1 MEVTELMTPYET
13 YSVGHAPCAE
23 IPLHKPP
30 FWSFWL
36 ACIVLAVATAT
47 VFVLS
52 AWLNDPQSVS
62 RGITTLITASGLLA
76 LALAVRVLTRSRVP
90 APIRFL
96 SAHMSL
102 PAKPGASRAIDVPYE
117 EVLSLDVW
125 GRPPRQTLVLGT
137 KDRLFVYPD
146 RAFVVSDGIR
156 LLSQEITSRIL
167 QRPDGRGHWEKIAH
181 RQDLAKR
188 LQRRAPRTTYLLLA
202 LITLVFGLQLATGA
216 VQLGAGAVQS
226 PLRLLDMGANAPS
239 LVHEG
244 QWFRLVAANFL
255 HANEVH
261 LGVNALALL
270 SLGALLERLMGW
282 QRFFTVY
289 MCSAIGGALAS
300 TLAGKALFSVG
311 ASTAL
316 FGLLGALAVLNW
328 RFRRK
333 LPGGFYQPLRW
344 WLFIIGINLALPL
357 LMPQIDMAAHAGGL
371 AAGVLTTYGLYRSV
385 PHLDTAARLG
395 SGAKAM
401 FGVVCVVSLSGLIG
415 AWAYFLN
422 PDPHDHAR
430 FTQRYL
436 QTAWAPPALLNNLA
450 WGVAED
456 PGASSEELRTAYQSA
471 AKALAAAPEE
481 SAFLDTLATLEYRLG
496 LYEQAVATQRR
507 ALAQDG
513 NAFAASQLAR
523 FLHAAQAKRGIL
535 SRGRVAITDAQLSL
549 ETQDKNAIRLALYR
563 PFERGLIIFAHVLD
577 NGGRVGLIQLTVGP
591 QHKPEY
597 LFENQGQ
604 GLPRGARLD
613 IALLDAEG
621 CGCQEGVAQWKYWP
635 KDTRVDGLP

>member
-1 MEVTELMTPYET
+1 MEVTERMTPYET
-13 YSVGHAPCAE
+13 YPVGHATCAE

-36 ACIVLAVATAT
+36 ACIVSAGATAT
-47 VFVLS
+47 AFVLS
-52 AWLNDPQSVS
+52 EWLNDPQSIS

-76 LALAVRVLTRSRVP
+76 LALVVRVFTRSRVP
-90 APIRFL
+90 SPIRFL

-102 PAKPGASRAIDVPYE
+102 PAKPGASRAVDVPYE
-117 EVLSLDVW
+117 DVLSLDVW

-146 RAFVVSDGIR
+146 RAFAVSDGIR
-156 LLSQEITSRIL
+156 LLSQEITARIL
-167 QRPDGRGHWEKIAH
+167 QRPDGRGHWETIAH

-188 LQRRAPRTTYLLLA
+188 LQRRAPRTTYFLLA
-202 LITLVFGLQLATGA
+202 LITLVFGLQIAT
-216 VQLGAGAVQS
+216 GAVQS

-255 HANEVH
+255 HANTLH

-282 QRFFTVY
+282 QRFFSVY

-300 TLAGKALFSVG
+300 TLTGKALFSVG

-328 RFRRK
+328 RFRHK

-395 SGAKAM
+395 LGAKAL
-401 FGVVCVVSLSGLIG
+401 FAVVCVLSLSGLIG

-436 QTAWAPPALLNNLA
+436 QTGWAPPALLNNLA
-450 WGVAED
+450 WSVAED
-456 PGASSEELRTAYQSA
+456 PSASSEELRIAYQSA
-471 AKALAAAPEE
+471 AKALRAAPEE

-496 LYEQAVATQRR
+496 QYEQAVATQRR
-507 ALAQDG
+507 ALVQDS

-523 FLHAAQAKRGIL
+523 FLRAAQAKRGIL
-535 SRGRVAITDAQLSL
+535 SSGRVAITDVQLSL
-549 ETQDKNAIRLALYR
+549 EPQEKNGIRLTLYR
-563 PFERGLIIFAHVLD
+563 QFERGLIGFAHVLD
-577 NGGRVGLIQLTVGP
+577 DAGEVGLIQLTVGP

-597 LFENQGQ
+597 LFENHGQ

-621 CGCQEGVAQWKYWP
+621 CRCQEGVAQWKYWP
-635 KDTRVDGLP
+635 KDTRVEGLP

>member
-1 MEVTELMTPYET
+1 MATPYET
-13 YSVGHAPCAE
+13 YAIGQATHAE

-36 ACIVLAVATAT
+36 AFIVSAVATAT

-52 AWLNDPQSVS
+52 ESLSDPQSIS
-62 RGITTLITASGLLA
+62 RGITTLIVGSGLLA
-76 LALAVRVLTRSRVP
+76 LALVVRALTRSSVP

-102 PAKPGASRAIDVPYE
+102 PAKPGASQVIDVPYDD
-117 EVLSLDVW
+117 VLSLDVW

-137 KDRLFVYPD
+137 KDRLFIYRD
-146 RAFVVSDGIR
+146 RAFAVSDGIA
-156 LLSQEITSRIL
+156 LLSQEIASRIL
-167 QRPDGRGHWEKIAH
+167 QLPDGRVHWEKIAH

-202 LITLVFGLQLATGA
+202 LITLAFGLQIATGA
-216 VQLGAGAVQS
+216 AQS

-239 LVHEG
+239 LVNDG

-255 HANEVH
+255 HANALH

-282 QRFFTVY
+282 QRFLSVY

-300 TLAGKALFSVG
+300 TLAGRALFSVG

-344 WLFIIGINLALPL
+344 WLSIIGINLALPL

-371 AAGVLTTYGLYRSV
+371 AAGVLSTYGLYRSV
-385 PHLDTAARLG
+385 PRLDTDAPLG

-401 FGVVCVVSLSGLIG
+401 FALVCVLSLSGLIG
-415 AWAYFLN
+415 AWGYFLD
-422 PDPHDHAR
+422 PDPDDHVR

-436 QTAWAPPALLNNLA
+436 QNAWAPPALLNNLA
-450 WGVAED
+450 WSVAED
-456 PGASSEELRTAYQSA
+456 PGASADELRTAYQSA
-471 AKALAAAPEE
+471 AKALRRAPGE

-507 ALAQDG
+507 ALAQDN

-523 FLHAAQAKRGIL
+523 FLHAAQAKREIL
-535 SRGRVAITDAQLSL
+535 SRGPVAITDVQASL
-549 ETQDKNAIRLALYR
+549 ETKDKNAIRLGLSR
-563 PFERGLIIFAHVLD
+563 QFEGGLIVFAHVLD
-577 NGGRVGLIQLTVGP
+577 DAGRVGLIQFTVGP

-597 LFENQGQ
+597 LFENDGQ
-604 GLPRGARLD
+604 DLPRRAHLV

-621 CGCQEGVAQWKYWP
+621 CRCPQGAAKWQYWP
-635 KDTRVDGLP
+635 RDARVDRLP

>member
-1 MEVTELMTPYET
+1 MSTPYET
-13 YSVGHAPCAE
+13 NAIGQATQAE
-23 IPLHKPP
+23 IPLHKAP

-36 ACIVLAVATAT
+36 ACIVSAVATAT

-52 AWLNDPQSVS
+52 GWLSDPQSIS
-62 RGITTLITASGLLA
+62 RGITTLIVGSGLVA
-76 LALAVRVLTRSRVP
+76 LALAVRALTRSGVP

-102 PAKPGASRAIDVPYE
+102 PAKPGASRVIDVPYE
-117 EVLSLDVW
+117 DVLSLDVW

-146 RAFVVSDGIR
+146 RAFAVSDGIT
-156 LLSQEITSRIL
+156 LLSQEIASRIL
-167 QRPDGRGHWEKIAH
+167 QLPDGRVHWEKIGH

-188 LQRRAPRTTYLLLA
+188 LQRRAPLTTYLLLA
-202 LITLVFGLQLATGA
+202 LITLAFGLQIAT
-216 VQLGAGAVQS
+216 GAVQS

-239 LVHEG
+239 LVHDG

-255 HANEVH
+255 HANALH

-270 SLGALLERLMGW
+270 SLGALIERLMGW
-282 QRFFTVY
+282 QRFLSVY
-289 MCSAIGGALAS
+289 MCSAMGGALAS

-371 AAGVLTTYGLYRSV
+371 AAGVLTTYGFYRSV
-385 PHLDTAARLG
+385 PRLDTDAPLG

-401 FGVVCVVSLSGLIG
+401 FALVCVLSLSGLIG
-415 AWAYFLN
+415 AWGYFLD
-422 PDPHDHAR
+422 PDPQDHVR
-430 FTQRYL
+430 FAQRYL
-436 QTAWAPPALLNNLA
+436 QNAWAPPALLNNLA
-450 WGVAED
+450 WSVAED
-456 PGASSEELRTAYQSA
+456 PGASAEELRTAYQSA
-471 AKALAAAPEE
+471 AKALRGAPGE
-481 SAFLDTLATLEYRLG
+481 SAFLDTRATLEYRLG

-507 ALAQDG
+507 ALAQDN

-523 FLHAAQAKRGIL
+523 FLYAAQAKQEIL
-535 SRGRVAITDAQLSL
+535 SRGPVAITGVQASL
-549 ETQDKNAIRLALYR
+549 ETKNKNAIRLVLDR
-563 PFERGLIIFAHVLD
+563 QFERGLIVFAHVLD
-577 NGGRVGLIQLTVGP
+577 DAGRVGLIQLTVGP

-597 LFENQGQ
+597 LFENDGQ
-604 GLPRGARLD
+604 DLPGRARLV

-621 CGCQEGVAQWKYWP
+621 CRCPQGAAKWQYWP
-635 KDTRVDGLP
+635 RDARVDRLP